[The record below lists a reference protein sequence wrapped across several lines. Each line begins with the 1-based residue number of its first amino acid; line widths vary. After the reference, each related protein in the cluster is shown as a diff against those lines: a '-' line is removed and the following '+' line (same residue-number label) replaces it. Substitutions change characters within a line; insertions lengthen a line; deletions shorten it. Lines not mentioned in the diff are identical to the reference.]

1 LRSVLQF
8 GESVIEMTTVP
19 TARSQLSE
27 LYVRES
33 AAIEQEFS
41 ATGDGRAALARRT
54 ALVDAIVQRLWNEII
69 VGSNPGSNAGSSAS
83 PTTVDPDGPKN
94 FALVATGGFGRGWL
108 FPHSDIDL
116 LFLHAGN
123 SSESEFKDPIR
134 RFSQELWDLRLKLS
148 PATRNL
154 AECERLDPN
163 NVEFAISLLDCRYL
177 AGDRELFSRLRE
189 KAVPRL
195 VARDYQNLIQNLA
208 EITRA
213 RHHKFGNTVFHLEPN
228 VKDGPGGLRDYNV
241 ANWLALIS
249 AMEKLKVWPD
259 EKTLLPVSSRRA
271 FDAALDFQMSVRC
284 FLHFRY
290 GRHDNTLIWEAQD
303 EAAARKIGA
312 SIGANDAEIAN
323 TADWMRIYFGHVR
336 SVHRVCMQLLEEI
349 PAAWSSLYRQF
360 QGWRSKVSSADFSVV
375 DGLIFL
381 QQPAGLRDPE
391 ILLRLFHFMAEH
403 GLKLSTTTEYK
414 VEQALPALAATPPR
428 GAELWLYLQETLVQ
442 PHAAD
447 ALRAMNAL
455 RLLALLLPELKGI
468 EALVIRD
475 FYHRYTVDEHSFL
488 AIENLHRLK
497 ESKSEWD
504 QRFAELQSELEQPEL
519 LYLALLLHDS
529 GKAVPS
535 ENHVEL
541 SLQLT
546 DSCAERLD
554 LDPVDRDTLRYLV
567 ASHLEMAAATRRD
580 VFDPANVKSFAE
592 KVGVPERLKMLCLM
606 TYADIKAVNPE
617 AMTPWKADNLWQ
629 LYIACANYLSRSADE
644 RVHTADDGSSVAP
657 SSVAPSSL
665 ASSNLAHLRSL
676 APVAG
681 KKINIF
687 LEGLPQR
694 YLRIHGATDVLAH
707 AEMATRLGQDGVQL
721 NLKQVR
727 HWYELT
733 LITTDRPFL
742 FASVSGTLAAW
753 GMNIV
758 KANAFS
764 NAAGIV
770 VDTFYFTDRFRTLEM
785 NLQEW
790 ERLKKSI
797 AAVVKGEADVAR
809 MLRDRLKSEKG
820 NATKVKIA
828 TQIEFDDGCS
838 ASSTLVQVLTQD
850 RPGLLY
856 RMCSLISKHEC
867 NIEIALIETEGQMA
881 IDILYLTSGGA
892 KLSAA
897 RQSALGQALRDELAA
912 K

>member
-1 LRSVLQF
+1 
-8 GESVIEMTTVP
+8 MTTGATV
-19 TARSQLSE
+19 RNELWD
-27 LYVRES
+27 LYVKES
-33 AAIEQEFS
+33 TAIEQEFS
-41 ATGDGRAALARRT
+41 VTGDGRTVLTRRT
-54 ALVDAIVQRLWNEII
+54 SLVDSIAQRLWNEII
-69 VGSNPGSNAGSSAS
+69 AGSNFDSSSLDTSNLDTPNLDSTSAA
-83 PTTVDPDGPKN
+83 PAGPKN

-116 LFLHAGN
+116 LFLHADGN
-123 SSESEFKDPIR
+123 SETELKDPIR

-148 PATRNL
+148 PVTRDL

-189 KAVPRL
+189 KTVPRL
-195 VARDYQNLIQNLA
+195 VGRECQNLIQNLG

-213 RHHKFGNTVFHLEPN
+213 RHQKFGNTVFHLEPN

-241 ANWLALIS
+241 AHWLALIS

-259 EKTLLPVSSRRA
+259 TNTLLPVSSRRA
-271 FDAALDFQMSVRC
+271 LDAALDFQVSVRC
-284 FLHFRY
+284 FLHFRH
-290 GRHDNTLIWEAQD
+290 GRHDNALTWEAQD
-303 EAAARKIGA
+303 AAAARKIGA
-312 SIGANDAEIAN
+312 SDTEITNA
-323 TADWMRIYFGHVR
+323 ADWMRVYFGHVR
-336 SVHRVCMQLLEEI
+336 GVHRVCNQLLEEI

-360 QGWRSKVSSADFSVV
+360 QGWRSRVASDDFSVV

-381 QQPAGLRDPE
+381 KQPNQSQPSGGLRDPE
-391 ILLRLFHFMAEH
+391 MLLRLFHFMAEH
-403 GLKLSTTTEYK
+403 GLKLSATTEYK

-442 PHAAD
+442 PYAAD

-468 EALVIRD
+468 EALVVRD

-504 QRFAELQSELEQPEL
+504 RRLASLLVELEQPEL

-529 GKAVPS
+529 GKAVPRQ
-535 ENHVEL
+535 NHVEG

-554 LDPVDRDTLRYLV
+554 LDLADRETVRYLV
-567 ASHLEMAAATRRD
+567 ASHLEMSAAMRRD

-592 KVGVPERLKMLCLM
+592 RVGVPERLKMLCLL

-644 RVHTADDGSSVAP
+644 RVH
-657 SSVAPSSL
+657 
-665 ASSNLAHLRSL
+665 ASSGSASLEHLRSL

-681 KKINIF
+681 KKINTF

-694 YLRIHGATDVLAH
+694 YLRIHGASDVLAH
-707 AEMATRLGQDGVQL
+707 AEMAGRLGQDGVEL
-721 NLKQVR
+721 SLKQVR

-742 FASVSGTLAAW
+742 FASVAGVLAAW

-764 NAAGIV
+764 NATGTV

-790 ERLKKSI
+790 DRLKKSV
-797 AAVVKGEADVAR
+797 AAVIKDDADLAR
-809 MLRDRLKSEKG
+809 MLHDRLKSER
-820 NATKVKIA
+820 ADSTKVKIA

-838 ASSTLVQVLTQD
+838 AHSTLVQILTQD

-881 IDILYLTSGGA
+881 IDVLYLTSCGA
-892 KLSAA
+892 KLTTE
-897 RQSALGQALRDELAA
+897 RQATLGQALREELTA

>member
-1 LRSVLQF
+1 
-8 GESVIEMTTVP
+8 
-19 TARSQLSE
+19 
-27 LYVRES
+27 
-33 AAIEQEFS
+33 
-41 ATGDGRAALARRT
+41 
-54 ALVDAIVQRLWNEII
+54 
-69 VGSNPGSNAGSSAS
+69 
-83 PTTVDPDGPKN
+83 
-94 FALVATGGFGRGWL
+94 
-108 FPHSDIDL
+108 DL
-116 LFLHAGN
+116 LFLHANGN
-123 SSESEFKDPIR
+123 SESEFKDPIR

-177 AGDRELFSRLRE
+177 AGDRELFSRLHE
-189 KAVPRL
+189 KFVPRL
-195 VARDYQNLIQNLA
+195 VGRDFQNLIQNLA
-208 EITRA
+208 ELTRA

-259 EKTLLPVSSRRA
+259 MKTLLPVSSRRA

-284 FLHFRY
+284 FLHFRH
-290 GRHDNTLIWEAQD
+290 GRHDNTLTWEAQD

-312 SIGANDAEIAN
+312 SFGMNEAEIA
-323 TADWMRIYFGHVR
+323 TAADWMRVYFGHVR
-336 SVHRVCMQLLEEI
+336 SVHRVCNQLLEEI

-360 QGWRSKVSSADFSVV
+360 QGWRSRVASEDFSVV

-381 QQPAGLRDPE
+381 KQPQQLGGLRDPE
-391 ILLRLFHFMAEH
+391 MLLRLFHFMAEH

-414 VEQALPALAATPPR
+414 VEQALPGLAATPPR

-468 EALVIRD
+468 EALVVRD

-504 QRFAELQSELEQPEL
+504 QRFGALLGELEQPEL
-519 LYLALLLHDS
+519 LYLTLLLHDS

-535 ENHVEL
+535 ENHVEA

-546 DSCAERLD
+546 DSCMERLD
-554 LDPVDRDTLRYLV
+554 LDPVDRETVRYLV
-567 ASHLEMAAATRRD
+567 ASHLEMSAAMRRD

-592 KVGVPERLKMLCLM
+592 RVGVPERLKMLCLL

-644 RVHTADDGSSVAP
+644 RVHTGDEDSS
-657 SSVAPSSL
+657 
-665 ASSNLAHLRSL
+665 LAHLRSL

-681 KKINIF
+681 KKINSF

-694 YLRIHGATDVLAH
+694 YLRIHGAADVLAH
-707 AEMATRLGQDGVQL
+707 AEMAARLGQDGVQL

-742 FASVSGTLAAW
+742 FASVSGALAAW

-764 NAAGIV
+764 NAAGMV

-797 AAVVKGEADVAR
+797 AAVIKGEADVAR
-809 MLRDRLKSEKG
+809 MLRDRLKSEKTDS
-820 NATKVKIA
+820 AKVKIA
-828 TQIEFDDGCS
+828 THIEFDDNCS
-838 ASSTLVQVLTQD
+838 AHSTMVQVLTQD

-856 RMCSLISKHEC
+856 RMCSLVSKHEC

-881 IDILYLTSGGA
+881 IDVLYLTSSGA
-892 KLSAA
+892 KLSAD
-897 RQSALGQALRDELAA
+897 RQAALGQALRDELAA

>member
-1 LRSVLQF
+1 MSTEATVRSELRD
-8 GESVIEMTTVP
+8 
-19 TARSQLSE
+19 
-27 LYVRES
+27 LYVRET

-41 ATGDGRAALARRT
+41 ATGEGRAAVAGRT
-54 ALVDAIVQRLWNEII
+54 ALVDSIVQRFWTEII
-69 VGSNPGSNAGSSAS
+69 LGSQTAPTSAGSNAA
-83 PTTVDPDGPKN
+83 DLNAPKD
-94 FALVATGGFGRGWL
+94 FTLVATGGFGRGWL

-116 LFLHAGN
+116 LFLHAAGH
-123 SSESEFKDPIR
+123 SEREFKDPIR
-134 RFSQELWDLRLKLS
+134 RFSQELWDLRLRLS
-148 PATRNL
+148 PVTRNL
-154 AECERLDPN
+154 AECEKLDPN

-189 KAVPRL
+189 KAIPRL
-195 VARDYQNLIQNLA
+195 VGLECHNLIQNLGDL
-208 EITRA
+208 TRA

-228 VKDGPGGLRDYNV
+228 VKDGPGGLRDYSV

-259 EKTLLPVSSRRA
+259 TNNLLPVSSRRA
-271 FDAALDFQMSVRC
+271 LDAALDFQMSVRC
-284 FLHFRY
+284 FLHFRH
-290 GRHDNTLIWEAQD
+290 GRHDNTLTWEAQD

-312 SIGANDAEIAN
+312 RDVEITGA
-323 TADWMRIYFGHVR
+323 ADWMRIYFSHVR
-336 SVHRVCMQLLEEI
+336 GVHRVCSQLLEEI
-349 PAAWSSLYRQF
+349 PAAWSSLHRQL
-360 QGWRSKVSSADFSVV
+360 QGWRARVESDDFSVV

-381 QQPAGLRDPE
+381 QQPGGLRDPE
-391 ILLRLFHFMAEH
+391 MLLRLFHFMAEH

-414 VEQALPALAATPPR
+414 VEQALPSLAATPPR
-428 GAELWLYLQETLVQ
+428 GAELWLYLQETLLQ

-455 RLLALLLPELKGI
+455 RLLTLLLPELKGI
-468 EALVIRD
+468 EALVVRD

-497 ESKSEWD
+497 DSKSEWD
-504 QRFAELQSELEQPEL
+504 KRFAELQSELEQPEL

-535 ENHVEL
+535 DSHVEL
-541 SLQLT
+541 SLQFT
-546 DSCAERLD
+546 DSCVERLD
-554 LDPVDRDTLRYLV
+554 LDPADRDTVRYLV
-567 ASHLEMAAATRRD
+567 ASHLEMSAAMRRD

-644 RVHTADDGSSVAP
+644 RVQKGDYGA
-657 SSVAPSSL
+657 
-665 ASSNLAHLRSL
+665 NLAHLRSL

-681 KKINIF
+681 KRINIF

-707 AEMATRLGQDGVQL
+707 AEMAARSGQDGVQL
-721 NLKQVR
+721 SLKQVR

-733 LITTDRPFL
+733 LITSDRPFL
-742 FASVSGTLAAW
+742 FASVSGALAAW

-764 NAAGIV
+764 NAAGVV
-770 VDTFYFTDRFRTLEM
+770 VDTFDFTDRFQTLEM

-790 ERLKKSI
+790 ERLKNSI

-809 MLRDRLKSEKG
+809 MLRDRLKSEKSDS
-820 NATKVKIA
+820 TKVKVA
-828 TQIEFDDGCS
+828 TQIEFDDACS
-838 ASSTLVQVLTQD
+838 ANSTLVQVLTQD

-856 RMCSLISKHEC
+856 RMCSVISKHEC

-881 IDILYLTSGGA
+881 IDVLYLTSGGT
-892 KLSAA
+892 KLSLQ
-897 RQSALGQALRDELAA
+897 RQAELGKALGDELAA

>member
-1 LRSVLQF
+1 
-8 GESVIEMTTVP
+8 MTTGATV
-19 TARSQLSE
+19 RSELRD

-33 AAIEQEFS
+33 TAIEQEFS
-41 ATGDGRAALARRT
+41 VTGEGRTALARRT
-54 ALVDAIVQRLWNEII
+54 ALVDSIVQRLWSEII
-69 VGSNPGSNAGSSAS
+69 VGAA
-83 PTTVDPDGPKN
+83 TADPVTPKS
-94 FALVATGGFGRGWL
+94 FVLVATGGFGRGWL

-116 LFLHAGN
+116 LFLHANGN
-123 SSESEFKDPIR
+123 SESEFKDPIR

-177 AGDRELFSRLRE
+177 AGDRELFSRLHE
-189 KAVPRL
+189 KFVPRL
-195 VARDYQNLIQNLA
+195 VGRDFQNLIQNLA
-208 EITRA
+208 ELTRA

-259 EKTLLPVSSRRA
+259 MKTLLPVSSRRA

-284 FLHFRY
+284 FLHFRH
-290 GRHDNTLIWEAQD
+290 GRHDNTLTWEAQD

-312 SIGANDAEIAN
+312 SFGMNEAEIA
-323 TADWMRIYFGHVR
+323 TAADWMRVYFGHVR
-336 SVHRVCMQLLEEI
+336 SVHRVCNQLLEEI

-360 QGWRSKVSSADFSVV
+360 QGWRSRVASEDFSVV

-381 QQPAGLRDPE
+381 KQPQQLGGLRDPE
-391 ILLRLFHFMAEH
+391 MLLRLFHFMAEH

-414 VEQALPALAATPPR
+414 VEQALPGLAATPPR

-468 EALVIRD
+468 EALVVRD

-504 QRFAELQSELEQPEL
+504 QRFGALLGELEQPEL
-519 LYLALLLHDS
+519 LYLTLLLHDS

-535 ENHVEL
+535 ENHVEA

-546 DSCAERLD
+546 DSCMERLD
-554 LDPVDRDTLRYLV
+554 LDPVDRETVRYLV
-567 ASHLEMAAATRRD
+567 ASHLEMSAAMRRD

-592 KVGVPERLKMLCLM
+592 RVGVPERLKMLCLL

-644 RVHTADDGSSVAP
+644 RVHTGDEDSS
-657 SSVAPSSL
+657 
-665 ASSNLAHLRSL
+665 LAHLRSL

-681 KKINIF
+681 KKINSF

-694 YLRIHGATDVLAH
+694 YLRIHGAADVLAH
-707 AEMATRLGQDGVQL
+707 AEMAARLGQDGVQL

-742 FASVSGTLAAW
+742 FASVSGALAAW

-764 NAAGIV
+764 NAAGMV

-797 AAVVKGEADVAR
+797 AAVIKGEADVAR
-809 MLRDRLKSEKG
+809 MLRDRLKSEKTDS
-820 NATKVKIA
+820 AKVKIA
-828 TQIEFDDGCS
+828 THIEFDDNCS
-838 ASSTLVQVLTQD
+838 AHSTMVQVLTQD

-856 RMCSLISKHEC
+856 RMCSLVSKHEC

-881 IDILYLTSGGA
+881 IDVLYLTSSGA
-892 KLSAA
+892 KLSAD
-897 RQSALGQALRDELAA
+897 RQAALGQALRDELAA

>member
-1 LRSVLQF
+1 MTGEISSGATLR
-8 GESVIEMTTVP
+8 IELWD
-19 TARSQLSE
+19 Q
-27 LYVRES
+27 YVKET
-33 AAIEQEFS
+33 AAIEQQFS
-41 ATGDGRAALARRT
+41 AVGDGRAALARRT
-54 ALVDAIVQRLWNEII
+54 ALVDSIVQRLWSEII
-69 VGSNPGSNAGSSAS
+69 VGSRPVAIGSSPATLS
-83 PTTVDPDGPKN
+83 GPKN

-116 LFLHAGN
+116 LFLHGG
-123 SSESEFKDPIR
+123 SDSENEFKDPIR

-154 AECERLDPN
+154 AECEKLDPG

-177 AGDRELFSRLRE
+177 AGDRELFSKLRE
-189 KAVPRL
+189 KAIPRL
-195 VARDYQNLIQNLA
+195 VERDCHDLIQNLG

-228 VKDGPGGLRDYNV
+228 VKDGPGGLRDYSV

-259 EKTLLPVSSRRA
+259 PDTLLPFSSRRA
-271 FDAALDFQMSVRC
+271 LDAALDFQMSVRC
-284 FLHFRY
+284 FLHYRH
-290 GRHDNTLIWEAQD
+290 GRHDNTLTWEAQD
-303 EAAARKIGA
+303 EAAAIKIGT
-312 SIGANDAEIAN
+312 GDAEITNA
-323 TADWMRIYFGHVR
+323 ADWMRVYFGHVR
-336 SVHRVCMQLLEEI
+336 SVYRVCTQLLEEI
-349 PAAWSSLYRQF
+349 PAAWSSLHRQF
-360 QGWRSKVSSADFSVV
+360 QGWRSRVASEDFSVV

-391 ILLRLFHFMAEH
+391 MLLRLFHFMAEH

-455 RLLALLLPELKGI
+455 RLLTLLLPELKGI
-468 EALVIRD
+468 EALVVRD

-504 QRFAELQSELEQPEL
+504 KRFAELQSELEQPEL
-519 LYLALLLHDS
+519 LFLALLLHDS

-535 ENHVEL
+535 DNHIEL
-541 SLQLT
+541 SVKLT
-546 DSCAERLD
+546 DSCTERLD
-554 LDPVDRDTLRYLV
+554 LDPVDRETVRYLV
-567 ASHLEMAAATRRD
+567 ASHLEMSAAMRRD
-580 VFDPANVKSFAE
+580 VFDPANVKAFAE
-592 KVGVPERLKMLCLM
+592 RVGAPERLKMLCLM

-644 RVHTADDGSSVAP
+644 RVHTGDDGSSVGV
-657 SSVAPSSL
+657 ST
-665 ASSNLAHLRSL
+665 LAHLRSL

-681 KKINIF
+681 KKINFF

-707 AEMATRLGQDGVQL
+707 AEMAARLGQDGVQL

-733 LITTDRPFL
+733 LITNDRPFL
-742 FASVSGTLAAW
+742 FASVSGALAAW

-764 NAAGIV
+764 NAAGMV

-797 AAVVKGEADVAR
+797 AAVVMGEADLAK
-809 MLRDRLKSEKG
+809 MLRDRLKSERSDS
-820 NATKVKIA
+820 TKVRIKIA
-828 TQIEFDDGCS
+828 TQIEFDDQCS
-838 ASSTLVQVLTQD
+838 AHSTLVQVLTQD

-856 RMCSLISKHEC
+856 RMCSLFSKHDC

-881 IDILYLTSGGA
+881 IDVLYLTSGGA
-892 KLSAA
+892 KLSTE
-897 RQSALGQALRDELAA
+897 RQAALGKALRDELAQ